1 MFRYQYDEGQYVF
14 KEGAHG
20 GYLCFIVEGEDLG
33 IANRVMM
40 GMAGLLSGSL
50 RKTTQAFSEQTLS
63 LANMLKPTKQEVA
76 FGFFTEIGI
85 INQLASNAFEKDC
98 RWA

>member
-1 MFRYQYDEGQYVF
+1 MPQAIKTLFPKFEVFEFLLAEDYETLEQYMFRYQYDEGQYVF

-40 GMAGLLSGSL
+40 GIAGLLSGSL
-50 RKTTQAFSEQTLS
+50 RETTQAFSEQTLS
-63 LANMLKPTKQEVA
+63 L
-76 FGFFTEIGI
+76 
-85 INQLASNAFEKDC
+85 C
-98 RWA
+98 